1 MESKPVLKQGLI
13 VEDQPATA
21 EWLLARAHETFPD
34 LQVSLAPNLAQGR
47 KLIAAQ
53 RFDVALLDL
62 GLPDGSGL
70 DLIRLL
76 VTEQPDCIRVVTT
89 IYTDDHHVFP
99 ALRAGAQGYLL
110 KDQPPHKVSAAL
122 QGIVQGEPPLSPTI
136 ARRLMAVFS
145 QPESDAD
152 EAVRLSPREKQT
164 LTLVAKGW
172 KVSEV
177 AEHMQVTTN
186 TASGYVKSVYR
197 KLDVNNRSEATIEA
211 VRLGLVRTE
220 I

>member
-1 MESKPVLKQGLI
+1 MDSTPALSTGLI

-21 EWLLARAHETFPD
+21 EWLLARTLETFPD
-34 LQVSLAPNLAQGR
+34 LQVSQAGSVAEGCRLVASQS
-47 KLIAAQ
+47 
-53 RFDVALLDL
+53 FDLALLDL

-76 VTEQPDCIRVVTT
+76 ATQQPQCIRVVTT

-110 KDQPPHKVSAAL
+110 KDQPAHKVAAAL
-122 QGIVQGEPPLSPTI
+122 KGITQGEPPLSPTI
-136 ARRLMAVFS
+136 ARRLMAVFAE
-145 QPESDAD
+145 PVAERND
-152 EAVRLSPREKQT
+152 AVRLSPREKQT

-177 AEHMQVTTN
+177 AAHMQVTTN
-186 TASGYVKSVYR
+186 TASGYVKSIYR
-197 KLDVNNRSEATIEA
+197 KLDVSNRSEATIEA
-211 VRLGLVRTE
+211 VRMGLVRTE

>member
-1 MESKPVLKQGLI
+1 MEHSLNNALI

-21 EWLLARAHETFPD
+21 SWLLDRVNDTFPHM
-34 LQVSLAPNLAQGR
+34 QVSLADTLAQGR
-47 KLIAAQ
+47 SLIGQ
-53 RFDVALLDL
+53 SRFDLALLDL

-70 DLIRLL
+70 DLIQLL
-76 VTEQPDCIRVVTT
+76 AAEQPDCLRIVTT

-110 KDQPPHKVSAAL
+110 KDQPAHKLSAAL
-122 QGIVQGEPPLSPTI
+122 KGIVEGEPPLSPTI
-136 ARRLMAVFS
+136 ARRLMAVFAEPAAS
-145 QPESDAD
+145 HEP
-152 EAVRLSPREKQT
+152 AVRLSPREKET

-177 AEHMQVTTN
+177 AAHMQVTAN
-186 TASGYVKSVYR
+186 TAAGYVKSIYR
-197 KLDVNNRSEATIEA
+197 KLNVNNRSEATIEA

>member
-1 MESKPVLKQGLI
+1 MKPVLKYGLI

-21 EWLLARAHETFPD
+21 SWLHARVLETFPQMQ
-34 LQVSLAPNLAQGR
+34 LSLAESLAQGR
-47 KLIAAQ
+47 ALIAEKQ
-53 RFDVALLDL
+53 LDLALLDL
-62 GLPDGSGL
+62 GLPDGNGL
-70 DLIRLL
+70 ELIQQLA
-76 VTEQPDCIRVVTT
+76 TEQPDCMRIVTT

-110 KDQPPHKVSAAL
+110 KDQPADKLCSAL
-122 QGIVQGEPPLSPTI
+122 RGMVDGEPPLSPTI
-136 ARRLMAVFS
+136 ARRLMAVFA
-145 QPESDAD
+145 QPEPAD
-152 EAVRLSPREKQT
+152 KSAVPLSPREKET

-186 TASGYVKSVYR
+186 TAAGYVKSIYR

-211 VRLGLVRTE
+211 VRMGLVRTD

>member
-1 MESKPVLKQGLI
+1 MKPVLKYGLI

-21 EWLLARAHETFPD
+21 SWLHARVLETFPQMQ
-34 LQVSLAPNLAQGR
+34 LSLAESLAQGR
-47 KLIAAQ
+47 ALIAEKQ
-53 RFDVALLDL
+53 LDLALLDL
-62 GLPDGSGL
+62 GLPDGNGL
-70 DLIRLL
+70 DLIQQLA
-76 VTEQPDCIRVVTT
+76 TEQPDCMRIVTT

-110 KDQPPHKVSAAL
+110 KDQPADKLCSAL
-122 QGIVQGEPPLSPTI
+122 RGMVDGEPPLSPTI
-136 ARRLMAVFS
+136 ARRLMAVFA
-145 QPESDAD
+145 QPEPAD
-152 EAVRLSPREKQT
+152 KSAVPLSPREKET

-186 TASGYVKSVYR
+186 TAAGYVKSIYR

-211 VRLGLVRTE
+211 VRMGLVRTD

>member
-1 MESKPVLKQGLI
+1 MQTTPVLKHALI

-21 EWLLARAHETFPD
+21 EWLLARARETFPE
-34 LQVSLAPNLAQGR
+34 LSISQAENVAQGR
-47 KLIAAQ
+47 KLIASQ
-53 RFDVALLDL
+53 QFDLALLDL

-76 VTEQPDCIRVVTT
+76 ATQQPDCVRIVTT

-110 KDQPPHKVSAAL
+110 KDQPAQKVSAAL
-122 QGIVQGEPPLSPTI
+122 KGIIQGEPPLSPTI
-136 ARRLMAVFS
+136 ARRLMAVFAE
-145 QPESDAD
+145 PEPASD
-152 EAVRLSPREKQT
+152 ENVRLSPREKQT

-186 TASGYVKSVYR
+186 TASGYVKSIYR

-211 VRLGLVRTE
+211 VRLGLVKTE

>member
-1 MESKPVLKQGLI
+1 MESELKHGLI

-21 EWLLARAHETFPD
+21 AWLLERLHETFPGM
-34 LQVSLAPNLAQGR
+34 QVSLAESLAQGR
-47 KLIAAQ
+47 ALIVQ
-53 RFDVALLDL
+53 ETFDLALLDL

-70 DLIRLL
+70 DLIQLL
-76 VTEQPDCIRVVTT
+76 SSAQPHCLRIVTT

-110 KDQPPHKVSAAL
+110 KDQPAHKLSAAL
-122 QGIVQGEPPLSPTI
+122 KGMVQGEPPLSPTI
-136 ARRLMAVFS
+136 ARRLMDVFA
-145 QPESDAD
+145 QPASAD
-152 EAVRLSPREKQT
+152 TEAVRLSPREKET

-186 TASGYVKSVYR
+186 TAAGYVKSIYR

-211 VRLGLVRTE
+211 VRMGLVRTD